1 MNKFVSVVGFFFFLL
16 MKNFD
21 VKVNIL
27 DFLGDDIFVF
37 GRFVYIFGII
47 MYFVREIFIVR
58 NMGVVLL
65 EFIWVLKY
73 YEEVFV
79 R

>member
-1 MNKFVSVVGFFFFLL
+1 